1 MGGKSRSQGDSI
13 PDRPD
18 RSQSLY
24 QLSYPAHSRCPNG
37 SRKLRMADYVTMV
50 QDVGKVNMKY
60 CFIKSNGII
69 SLISDMFIAYD
80 HWKI

>member
-1 MGGKSRSQGDSI
+1 
-13 PDRPD
+13 
-18 RSQSLY
+18 
-24 QLSYPAHSRCPNG
+24 
-37 SRKLRMADYVTMV
+37 VTMA

-80 HWKI
+80 HWNI